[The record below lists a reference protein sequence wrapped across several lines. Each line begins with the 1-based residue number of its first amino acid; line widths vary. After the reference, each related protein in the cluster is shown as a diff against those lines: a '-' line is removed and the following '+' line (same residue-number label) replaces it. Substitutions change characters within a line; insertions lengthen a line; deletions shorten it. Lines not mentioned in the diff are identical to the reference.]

1 MVRPPESKCPVTE
14 YLVCLVVT
22 TTTGDNHQ
30 KRREGAK
37 HSCSQGL
44 TIESI
49 SSIIKIINPRR
60 NHYDCG
66 IEIDGNNYSKSS
78 IKCENDQDGDNIHMP
93 GGPSS

>member
-1 MVRPPESKCPVTE
+1 MPRGDHYDGGQPSKE
-14 YLVCLVVT
+14 K
-22 TTTGDNHQ
+22 Q
-30 KRREGAK
+30 EGAK
-37 HSCSQGL
+37 QLLFAKFWEENGGP

-49 SSIIKIINPRR
+49 SSIIKIINPRC

-66 IEIDGNNYSKSS
+66 IEIDGNNYSRSS